1 MERKYKI
8 TLKNAIKHFNTIN
21 KHKWIVFKLCCKAG
35 VPWRGLVHDL
45 SKYSK
50 EEFWDSVKYYQEGK
64 KSPIPI
70 QKEIE
75 GFSKVWLHH
84 RARNKH
90 HSAYWYDLRAPIKMP
105 IIPYKYTVEMIC
117 DKISASI
124 VYTGKEWTNDTELQY
139 WKNKERDVE
148 PINESIKKVFDEV
161 FLQVSKEGINKTI
174 TSKNLKKIYNK
185 YCKITEESRS

>member
-1 MERKYKI
+1 
-8 TLKNAIKHFNTIN
+8 
-21 KHKWIVFKLCCKAG
+21 
-35 VPWRGLVHDL
+35 
-45 SKYSK
+45 
-50 EEFWDSVKYYQEGK
+50 
-64 KSPIPI
+64 
-70 QKEIE
+70 
-75 GFSKVWLHH
+75 
-84 RARNKH
+84 
-90 HSAYWYDLRAPIKMP
+90 MP